1 MLVLTR
7 KSDESIIISNNIE
20 VKVLKIQG
28 HQVHLGIT
36 APRSISVYRNE
47 LYNQVKIENKKA
59 VQTTI
64 KMDNLGNLEN
74 SLSSFKKLIGD
85 KDKKSQ

>member
-28 HQVHLGIT
+28 NQVHLGIT

-47 LYNQVKIENKKA
+47 LYNQVKNENKKA
-59 VQTTI
+59 VQTTM
-64 KMDNLGNLEN
+64 KMEHL
-74 SLSSFKKLIGD
+74 
-85 KDKKSQ
+85 

>member
-28 HQVHLGIT
+28 NQVHLGIT

-47 LYNQVKIENKKA
+47 LYNQVKSENKKA